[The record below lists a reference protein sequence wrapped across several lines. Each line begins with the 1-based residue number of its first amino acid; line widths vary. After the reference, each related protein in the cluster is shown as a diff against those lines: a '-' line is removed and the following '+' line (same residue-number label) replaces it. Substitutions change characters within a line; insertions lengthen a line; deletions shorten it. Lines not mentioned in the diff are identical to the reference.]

1 MTKLAIIE
9 EREEDKYDRLTS
21 LKCWS
26 CDPQDGVELSE
37 AKNDPKVRIIA
48 FRSNHRLIK
57 KIHLDKVT
65 CG

>member
-9 EREEDKYDRLTS
+9 EREEDKYDHLTS

-37 AKNDPKVRIIA
+37 AKNDPKLRIIA
-48 FRSNHRLIK
+48 FRSIHHRLTK
-57 KIHLDKVT
+57 KKSFR
-65 CG
+65 